1 MPVLSIATAVPVPI
15 ATPTSTGDDA
25 SHGTRSAGGRTI
37 TSFVTA
43 EVDEW
48 TCVLAA
54 LSLATD
60 VANGHH
66 DDKTLRA
73 CVLAVGLAEALGFE
87 RSRQREVFHATLL
100 RYIGCSSFAHEE
112 VALFGDD
119 LRARQ
124 AFAVVDYGDVADR
137 FWAGAAAIA
146 PEAGTLRRWLTG
158 GAAAIGP
165 EVSRLSL
172 YASQCEVGRRF
183 GDRLGLDAGA
193 IAALSQIH
201 ERWDGRG
208 GPARLQEAQLE
219 PVVTVLQV
227 AHFAE
232 SILHRS
238 GLEAAVVAVAQR
250 RGGALAPA
258 VCDAFTSHARGLV
271 APLEPEGAWAAFVA
285 IGARFP
291 VVQSSHRVD
300 DVIAAF
306 ADFTDL
312 YSVYTLGHSSQVA
325 EVATRAAGGLALATA
340 EIETLRRAAL
350 LHDLGRIALPCA
362 LWEKSTPLSA
372 AERERIHLHAYW
384 GQRLLA
390 RAPSLASE
398 AALAEATHER
408 CNGAGYPRR
417 LEGTALPIAARV
429 LAAADVWCALRSDRP
444 HRPGFDDAAASAMLR
459 GEARSGKLDA
469 RVVDAILGV
478 GPRPSRARPA
488 GLTDREIE
496 VLQLVARGATNKEV
510 AQRLGISARTVGHH
524 LAHAYEKIGV
534 STRAAAALFAIEHGL
549 VTIAAHVP

>member
-1 MPVLSIATAVPVPI
+1 M
-15 ATPTSTGDDA
+15 
-25 SHGTRSAGGRTI
+25 
-37 TSFVTA
+37 TA

-73 CVLAVGLAEALGFE
+73 CVLAVGLAQALDFD
-87 RSRQREVFHATLL
+87 RAQQRDVFHATLL

-137 FWAGAAAIA
+137 FRAGAAAIA
-146 PEAGTLRRWLTG
+146 PEAGPLRRWLVG
-158 GAAAIGP
+158 SAAAIGP
-165 EVSRLSL
+165 EAPRQSL

-183 GDRLGLDAGA
+183 GDRLGLGDGA
-193 IAALSQIH
+193 IAALAQIH

-208 GPARLQEAQLE
+208 GPARLRETQLE

-232 SILHRS
+232 SMVHR
-238 GLEAAVVAVAQR
+238 GGVEAASIAVAQR
-250 RGGALAPA
+250 RGEALAPA
-258 VCDAFTSHARGLV
+258 VCDAFTAHARELL
-271 APLEPEGAWAAFVA
+271 APLEREGAWAAFVA
-285 IGARFP
+285 IGSRFP

-325 EVATRAAGGLALATA
+325 EVATRAAAALGIAA
-340 EIETLRRAAL
+340 ADIEILRRAAL
-350 LHDLGRIALPCA
+350 LHDLGRVALPCA

-408 CNGAGYPRR
+408 CDGAGYPRR
-417 LEGTALPIAARV
+417 LEGAALGVAARV
-429 LAAADVWCALRSDRP
+429 LAAADVWCALRSARP
-444 HRPGFDDAAASAMLR
+444 QRPAFDDSAAIAMLR
-459 GEARSGKLDA
+459 GEVRSGQLDA

-478 GPRPSRARPA
+478 GPSSARARPA
-488 GLTDREIE
+488 GLTEREIE
-496 VLQLVARGATNKEV
+496 VLQLVARGDTNKEV

-549 VTIAAHVP
+549 VTLAAHVP